1 MTNLLKSRTIQITG
15 GNDVPGINYVCK
27 MLASG
32 ARVMATNLPRASGET
47 LRSEFASQRNFR
59 ACDLAVGDEDQI
71 KEFFKPVAADGYAP
85 NDLLNN
91 TTINGG
97 LLMITGKSFP
107 DLTNKTLED

>member
-1 MTNLLKSRTIQITG
+1 MLN
-15 GNDVPGINYVCK
+15 INYVCK

-32 ARVMATNLPRASGET
+32 ARVMATDLPRASGEA

-107 DLTNKTLED
+107 ELANKTLED